1 MEKFPFM
8 TFIALICDIV
18 ASFTCFILTLYSAC
32 LVIEV
37 FIITFGTLPDTFP
50 IGFLAV
56 VAYRT

>member
-8 TFIALICDIV
+8 TFIALICGIV
-18 ASFTCFILTLYSAC
+18 ASFTCFILTLYSTC
-32 LVIEV
+32 LIIWV
-37 FIITFGTLPDTFP
+37 FIITFGTLADTFP